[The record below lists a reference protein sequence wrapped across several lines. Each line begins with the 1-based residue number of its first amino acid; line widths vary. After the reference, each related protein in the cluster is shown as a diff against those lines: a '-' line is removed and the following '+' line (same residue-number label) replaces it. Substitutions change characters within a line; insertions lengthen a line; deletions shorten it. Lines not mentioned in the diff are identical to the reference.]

1 MPDSFISHGDAYI
14 FGIDGTITGC
24 SVQSVQRKKSFANTT
39 EVVNENGNRV
49 HKRYDDVDDAITIE
63 LIPKAAGFTE
73 PVAGTKLVWKSVNYI
88 VESVDD
94 KREAKGFVRYT
105 LACVK
110 PQYVNVA

>member
-24 SVQSVQRKKSFANTT
+24 SVQSVQRNKSFANTT